1 MNREDFPML
10 KNGII
15 YFDNGATTFKPKIV
29 IDKINSY
36 YSLYTSNAHRG
47 DYDISL
53 IVDKSYE
60 EVREKVK
67 NFINSRDS
75 KEIVFTSG
83 ATMSLNM
90 VVFGF
95 MKYNLKSGDEVL
107 LTKSEHASNILPW
120 LELEREIGIKVKYI
134 PLNENY
140 ELDLEEVKRNLTK
153 NTKVISIAHVTNTIG
168 DVRPV
173 EEIGKL
179 CHDNN
184 IYFVLDGAQ
193 SVPHL
198 KTDVRKINCDFLCFS
213 GHKMLGP
220 TGIGVLYGKEE
231 LLENMKPLILGGGM
245 NSSFTDSFYELKSIP
260 TRFEAG
266 TQNIEGVIGLGS
278 SIDYLNK
285 LDMEKVHNYE
295 LELRNY
301 LIEKLEKIDNVVIYN
316 KNTKS
321 NTVLFNLKN
330 AFAQDTSVY
339 LNKHNICVRAGNHCA
354 KILKDELGIKNTCRI
369 SLYFYNTKE
378 EVDELVKVLEKSY
391 NIFKEVI

>member
-140 ELDLEEVKRNLTK
+140 ELDLEEVKRNITK

-245 NSSFTDSFYELKSIP
+245 NSSFTDSFYELKEVP

-266 TQNIEGVIGLGS
+266 TQNIEGVIGLGCAV
-278 SIDYLNK
+278 DYLSK
-285 LDMEKVHNYE
+285 LDMEEVHSYE
-295 LELRNY
+295 LELRKY
-301 LIEKLEKIDNVVIYN
+301 LIEKLEKIPNVKVYN
-316 KNTKS
+316 KNVVS
-321 NTVLFNLKN
+321 NTVLFNLDN
-330 AFAQDTSVY
+330 VFAQDTSVY

-378 EVDELVKVLEKSY
+378 EIDELVNVLEKSY

>member
-15 YFDNGATTFKPKIV
+15 YFDNGATTFKPKSV

-53 IVDKSYE
+53 IVDKNYE
-60 EVREKVK
+60 EVRSKVK
-67 NFINSRDS
+67 NFINCNDAR
-75 KEIVFTSG
+75 EIVFTSG

-95 MKYNLKSGDEVL
+95 MKYALKAGDEVL
-107 LTKSEHASNILPW
+107 ITKSEHASNILPW

-134 PLNENY
+134 SLNEIY
-140 ELDLEEVKRNLTK
+140 ELDIEEVKRNITK
-153 NTKVISIAHVTNTIG
+153 NTKVISLAHVTNTIG
-168 DVRPV
+168 DIRPV

-179 CHDNN
+179 CQDNN

-198 KTDVRKINCDFLCFS
+198 KTDVQKINCDFLCFS

-220 TGIGVLYGKEE
+220 TGIGVLYGKKE

-245 NSSFTDSFYELKSIP
+245 NSSFTDSFYELKEVP

-266 TQNIEGVIGLGS
+266 TQNIEGVIGLGAA
-278 SIDYLNK
+278 IDYLDK

-295 LELRNY
+295 LELRKY
-301 LIEKLEKIDNVVIYN
+301 LIEKLEKIPNVKVYN
-316 KNTKS
+316 KKVVS
-321 NTVLFNLKN
+321 NTVLFNLDN
-330 AFAQDTSVY
+330 VFAQDTSVY

-354 KILKDELGIKNTCRI
+354 KILKDELGIRNTCRI

-378 EVDELVKVLEKSY
+378 EIDELVKVLENSY

>member
-95 MKYNLKSGDEVL
+95 MKYNLKTGDEVL

-140 ELDLEEVKRNLTK
+140 ELDLEEVKRNITK

-220 TGIGVLYGKEE
+220 TGIGVLYGKKE

-245 NSSFTDSFYELKSIP
+245 NSSFTDSFYELKEVP

-266 TQNIEGVIGLGS
+266 TQNIEGVIGLGCA
-278 SIDYLNK
+278 IDYLSK

-295 LELRNY
+295 LELRKY

-330 AFAQDTSVY
+330 AFAQDTAVY
-339 LNKHNICVRAGNHCA
+339 LNKYNICVRAGNHCA

-378 EVDELVKVLEKSY
+378 EVDALVKVLENSY

>member
-15 YFDNGATTFKPKIV
+15 YFDNGATTFKPKSV
-29 IDKINSY
+29 IDKITSY

-53 IVDKSYE
+53 IVDKNYE
-60 EVREKVK
+60 EVRSKVK
-67 NFINSRDS
+67 NFINCNDAR
-75 KEIVFTSG
+75 EIVFTSG

-95 MKYNLKSGDEVL
+95 MKYALKAGDEVL
-107 LTKSEHASNILPW
+107 ITKSEHASNILPW

-134 PLNENY
+134 PLNEIY
-140 ELDLEEVKRNLTK
+140 ELDIEEVKRNITK
-153 NTKVISIAHVTNTIG
+153 NTKVISLAHVTNTIG
-168 DVRPV
+168 DIRPV
-173 EEIGKL
+173 EDIGKL
-179 CHDNN
+179 CQKNN
-184 IYFVLDGAQ
+184 IYFVIDGAQ

-198 KTDVRKINCDFLCFS
+198 KTNVQKINCDFLCFS

-220 TGIGVLYGKEE
+220 TGIGVLYGKKE

-245 NSSFTDSFYELKSIP
+245 NSSFTDSFYELKEVP

-266 TQNIEGVIGLGS
+266 TQNIEGVIGLGAA
-278 SIDYLNK
+278 IDYLDK

-295 LELRNY
+295 LELRKY
-301 LIEKLEKIDNVVIYN
+301 LIEKLEKIPNVKVYN
-316 KNTKS
+316 KNVVS
-321 NTVLFNLKN
+321 NTVLFNLDN
-330 AFAQDTSVY
+330 VFAQDTSVY

-354 KILKDELGIKNTCRI
+354 KILKDELGIRNTCRI

-378 EVDELVKVLEKSY
+378 EIDELVNVLEKSY

>member
-15 YFDNGATTFKPKIV
+15 YFDNGATTFKPKSV

-67 NFINSRDS
+67 NFINCNDPR
-75 KEIVFTSG
+75 EIVFTSG

-95 MKYNLKSGDEVL
+95 MKYALKAGDEVL
-107 LTKSEHASNILPW
+107 ITKSEHASNILPW
-120 LELEREIGIKVKYI
+120 LELERQIGIKVKYI
-134 PLNENY
+134 PLNEIY
-140 ELDLEEVKRNLTK
+140 ELDIEEVKRNITK
-153 NTKVISIAHVTNTIG
+153 NTKVISLAHVTNTIG
-168 DVRPV
+168 DIRPV
-173 EEIGKL
+173 EDIGKL
-179 CHDNN
+179 CQQNN

-198 KTDVRKINCDFLCFS
+198 KTDVQKINCDFLCFS

-245 NSSFTDSFYELKSIP
+245 NSSFTDSFYELKEVP

-266 TQNIEGVIGLGS
+266 TQNIEGVIGLGAA
-278 SIDYLNK
+278 IDYLDK

-295 LELRNY
+295 LELRKY
-301 LIEKLEKIDNVVIYN
+301 LIEKLERIPNVKVYN
-316 KNTKS
+316 KNVVS
-321 NTVLFNLKN
+321 NTVLFNLDN
-330 AFAQDTSVY
+330 VFAQDTSVY

>member
-15 YFDNGATTFKPKIV
+15 YFDNGATTFKPKSV
-29 IDKINSY
+29 IDKITSY

-53 IVDKSYE
+53 IVDKNYE
-60 EVREKVK
+60 EVRSKVK
-67 NFINSRDS
+67 TFINCNDAR
-75 KEIVFTSG
+75 EIVFTSG

-95 MKYNLKSGDEVL
+95 MKYALKAGDEVL
-107 LTKSEHASNILPW
+107 ITKSEHASNILPW

-134 PLNENY
+134 PLNEIY
-140 ELDLEEVKRNLTK
+140 ELDIEEVKRNITK
-153 NTKVISIAHVTNTIG
+153 NTKVISLAHVTNTIG
-168 DVRPV
+168 DIRPV

-198 KTDVRKINCDFLCFS
+198 KTDVQKINCDFLCFS

-220 TGIGVLYGKEE
+220 TGIGVLYGKKE

-245 NSSFTDSFYELKSIP
+245 NSSFTDSFYELKEVP

-266 TQNIEGVIGLGS
+266 TQNIEGVIGLGAA
-278 SIDYLNK
+278 IDYLGK

-295 LELRNY
+295 LELRKY
-301 LIEKLEKIDNVVIYN
+301 LIEKLEKIPNVKVYN
-316 KNTKS
+316 KNVVS
-321 NTVLFNLKN
+321 NTVLFNLDN
-330 AFAQDTSVY
+330 VFAQDTSVY

-354 KILKDELGIKNTCRI
+354 KILKDELGIRNTCRI

-378 EVDELVKVLEKSY
+378 EINELVNVLEKSY